1 MPSRLT
7 SILAACVFAL
17 TLMAA
22 GCGGDDDATSET
34 DTAALTSAEEWA
46 DGVCTAL
53 TAWTADLDAAAE
65 PLGDVSS
72 LSGDSIQQAADD
84 VKVATETLT
93 ESLRGLGRPDTE
105 SGEEVQSSVDEITT
119 DLESSAEELEAAV
132 ADVSGIA
139 DIPGAVG
146 TITST
151 LTELGTDVQ
160 SLVTNLEEADVSGEL
175 ETAFEEA
182 ESCAELTD

>member
-1 MPSRLT
+1 M
-7 SILAACVFAL
+7 
-17 TLMAA
+17 
-22 GCGGDDDATSET
+22 
-34 DTAALTSAEEWA
+34 
-46 DGVCTAL
+46 
-53 TAWTADLDAAAE
+53 
-65 PLGDVSS
+65 SS

-175 ETAFEEA
+175 ETAFEET